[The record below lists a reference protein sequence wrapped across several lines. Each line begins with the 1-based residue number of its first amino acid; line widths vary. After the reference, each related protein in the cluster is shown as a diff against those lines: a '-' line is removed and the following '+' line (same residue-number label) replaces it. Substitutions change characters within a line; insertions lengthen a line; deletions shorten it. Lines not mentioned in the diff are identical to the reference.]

1 MFEHDFF
8 RLNAGVADG
17 LKGIKGLK
25 IFVARL
31 GQYEYAAKLR
41 DIEKLLENVS
51 EQLSYCKYPA
61 PHKGLTPK
69 GKSYYNHLF
78 NYCIANNWKGMPEN
92 FKNLFMERKSGLNS
106 AFEFNDGTSA
116 QLVDLNKKLAAEE
129 GKIHEFFNFKQLVVF
144 ANGFKDLINRSPNG
158 SLTIKCYTQS
168 NYYEFTH
175 GGFNPAVPFYQLEFP
190 LNDFIKSMPIFYSE
204 DEPASNFLSTLLQQ
218 FGDEKICLLF
228 ALLAS
233 DGLLAWEDFMNIDRV
248 EIELDLKYK
257 FFTGIPT

>member
-31 GQYEYAAKLR
+31 RQYEYAAKLR
-41 DIEKLLENVS
+41 DIEKLLENAS
-51 EQLSYCKYPA
+51 EQLSYCTYPA

-92 FKNLFMERKSGLNS
+92 FKNLFLERKSGLNS
-106 AFEFNDGTSA
+106 AFEFNDGILA
-116 QLVDLNKKLAAEE
+116 QLADLNKKLAAEE

-190 LNDFIKSMPIFYSE
+190 LNDFISSIPIFYGK
-204 DEPASNFLSTLLQQ
+204 DNPQLDFLSSLPTK
-218 FGDEKICLLF
+218 FRDKKICLLF
-228 ALLAS
+228 SLLAT
-233 DGLLAWEDFMNIDRV
+233 DGLLAWEDFLNIDRL
-248 EIELDLKYK
+248 EIDLDLKYK
-257 FFTGIPT
+257 FKIS